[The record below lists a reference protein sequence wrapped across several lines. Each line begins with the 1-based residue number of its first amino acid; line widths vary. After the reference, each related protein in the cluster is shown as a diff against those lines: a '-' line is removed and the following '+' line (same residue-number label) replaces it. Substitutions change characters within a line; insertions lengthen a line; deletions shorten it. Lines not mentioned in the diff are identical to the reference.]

1 MKIVLLLPALLY
13 VIIILMNTNLLTI
26 KENINLFWIYNIDV
40 YLIAFI
46 TFFFVIY
53 ILLIWVI
60 LKFTNVFSG
69 LRNKKLEKEISI
81 LKSKLLDWQ
90 DDLIKEIKWE
100 FKEILNNCIE
110 RNNKEIDIYKKE
122 NEKIISN
129 LEFKID
135 SFSKKLDKIKK

>member
-13 VIIILMNTNLLTI
+13 VIIILINTNLLTI

-90 DDLIKEIKWE
+90 DELIKEIKWE
-100 FKEILNNCIE
+100 FKKILNNCIE

-135 SFSKKLDKIKK
+135 SFNKKLDKIKK